1 MKILKKLGLVGI
13 LTFLVLF
20 VYFYKTSGK
29 FRQSVLAAFVAVSVG
44 LLSPQPV
51 QAGEADAYTIPTQQH
66 HSRPQSTGIFSGKSS
81 NGGSGPG
88 KPDDS
93 DSGSNGLPQFPQTE
107 SVEKTEKRVE
117 SIDNYLRQMS
127 ELSDSS
133 TESESEDDFAEYP
146 SAVTVKEAL
155 ELPDIITYEE
165 AKKYA
170 ETNVPERLNVNEK
183 HHISGLMAAKKTS
196 HAPEIGLN
204 PVDYGMKA
212 EHVTLI
218 RGMGLYQYLQKGYPL
233 PPASF
238 LKDYQHL
245 LKDMCL
251 DSQTHVLSD
260 KSYTHNCKTP
270 ISIYENQNMS
280 KSGKS
285 SAIIAFDENSGDMIT
300 LGKRGKKYMNQV
312 KESGNMG
319 TGGGTL

>member
-1 MKILKKLGLVGI
+1 MLRFGLLGT

-20 VYFYKTSGK
+20 IYFYKTSGK
-29 FRQSVLAAFVAVSVG
+29 FRQSVVAAFVAGTVGFG
-44 LLSPQPV
+44 LLSSQAA
-51 QAGEADAYTIPTQQH
+51 QAGEADAFTTPNQQH
-66 HSRPQSTGIFSGKSS
+66 HSRPQRTGIFSGKSS
-81 NGGSGPG
+81 NDGSGPG

-93 DSGSNGLPQFPQTE
+93 DSSSNGLPEFPQTE

-117 SIDNYLRQMS
+117 RIDDYLGQMS
-127 ELSDSS
+127 ELTDSS

-155 ELPDIITYEE
+155 ELPDIRTYEE

-170 ETNVPERLNVNEK
+170 ETNLPERLNVNEK

-196 HAPEIGLN
+196 HASEIGLN

-233 PPASF
+233 PPSSF

-245 LKDMCL
+245 LKDICL
-251 DSQTHVLSD
+251 EPQTRLLSD

-285 SAIIAFDENSGDMIT
+285 SAIVVFDEISGDMIT

-312 KESGNMG
+312 KESGNME
-319 TGGGTL
+319 TGSGTL

>member
-1 MKILKKLGLVGI
+1 MLRFGVLGT
-13 LTFLVLF
+13 LTFLGSF
-20 VYFYKTSGK
+20 IYFYKISGK
-29 FRQSVLAAFVAVSVG
+29 FRKSMIAAFATATFFFSG
-44 LLSPQPV
+44 LTPV
-51 QAGEADAYTIPTQQH
+51 CAAGEVDAFTLQPQH
-66 HSRPQSTGIFSGKSS
+66 QSRPQSTRISSVKSS
-81 NGGSGPG
+81 NDGSRPG
-88 KPDDS
+88 KPDDFDS
-93 DSGSNGLPQFPQTE
+93 DLDGDGLSQFPQTE
-107 SVEKTEKRVE
+107 SAEKTEKRVE
-117 SIDNYLRQMS
+117 KIDDYLRQLN
-127 ELSDSS
+127 EVIDSS

-155 ELPDIITYEE
+155 ELPDIRTYEE

-170 ETNVPERLNVNEK
+170 ETNVPERLNVNEQ

>member
-1 MKILKKLGLVGI
+1 MLRFGLLGT

-20 VYFYKTSGK
+20 IYFYKTSGK
-29 FRQSVLAAFVAVSVG
+29 FRQSVVAAFVAGTVGFG
-44 LLSPQPV
+44 LLSSQAA
-51 QAGEADAYTIPTQQH
+51 QAGEADAFTTPNQQH
-66 HSRPQSTGIFSGKSS
+66 HSRPQRTGIFSGKSS
-81 NGGSGPG
+81 NDGSGPG

-93 DSGSNGLPQFPQTE
+93 DSSSNGLPEFPQTE

-117 SIDNYLRQMS
+117 RIDDYLGQMS
-127 ELSDSS
+127 ELTDSS

-155 ELPDIITYEE
+155 ELPDIRTYEE

-170 ETNVPERLNVNEK
+170 ETNLPERLNVNEK

-196 HAPEIGLN
+196 HASEIGLN

-218 RGMGLYQYLQKGYPL
+218 RKMGLYQYLQKGYPL

-245 LKDMCL
+245 VKDMCL
-251 DSQTHVLSD
+251 DSQTQVLSD

-285 SAIIAFDENSGDMIT
+285 SAIVVFDEISGDMIT

-312 KESGNMG
+312 KESGNME
-319 TGGGTL
+319 TGSGTL